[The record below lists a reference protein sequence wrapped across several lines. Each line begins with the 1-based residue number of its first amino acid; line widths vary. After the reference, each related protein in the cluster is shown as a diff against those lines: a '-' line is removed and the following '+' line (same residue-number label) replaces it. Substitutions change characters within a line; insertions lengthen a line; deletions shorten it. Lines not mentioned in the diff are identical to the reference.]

1 MRGESSHQCT
11 THARHKKGERK
22 WLKVS
27 GFDVI
32 VHKRASPS
40 KKLCKYVQYCLESL
54 WKYHAGVD
62 IFFCFVEFAY
72 KGQLA
77 NGITFCR
84 MDQLLG
90 DQLCWELCYL
100 IKKILFSEISLKKA
114 SFSPNNIILKK
125 KKTEILR
132 ILGAMLNMNNTNY
145 EAFGAFKKNNLISR
159 TCTTEGDITN

>member
-1 MRGESSHQCT
+1 M
-11 THARHKKGERK
+11 
-22 WLKVS
+22 
-27 GFDVI
+27 
-32 VHKRASPS
+32 
-40 KKLCKYVQYCLESL
+40 QYCCESL

-114 SFSPNNIILKK
+114 PFSPNNLILKK
-125 KKTEILR
+125 KNRNTTNIKGNAEYE
-132 ILGAMLNMNNTNY
+132 NTN

-159 TCTTEGDITN
+159 TCTTEGDITNWSCKDGINPYRYINKVKISVYIQFWHQSWTNPSLEKQPCHPLYS

>member
-1 MRGESSHQCT
+1 MEIPCG
-11 THARHKKGERK
+11 
-22 WLKVS
+22 S
-27 GFDVI
+27 G
-32 VHKRASPS
+32 H
-40 KKLCKYVQYCLESL
+40 
-54 WKYHAGVD
+54 
-62 IFFCFVEFAY
+62 FFCFVEFVY

-90 DQLCWELCYL
+90 DPLCWELCYL

-114 SFSPNNIILKK
+114 SFSLNNIILK